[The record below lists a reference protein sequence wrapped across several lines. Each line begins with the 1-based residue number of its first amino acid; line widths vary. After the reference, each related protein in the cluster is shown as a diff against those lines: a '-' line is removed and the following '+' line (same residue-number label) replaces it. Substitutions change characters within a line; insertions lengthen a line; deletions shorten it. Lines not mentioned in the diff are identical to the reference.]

1 MVKFLIVRHGYST
14 ANEKGVFAGILDAPL
29 SSIGKRQGDLVSQ
42 YILENYKIDAIYSSQ
57 LSRAKETVRLV
68 SESLNLPI
76 ITDAS
81 FNEIH
86 GGKWEG
92 QTFEEIFK
100 LHKTDLI
107 AWREDIYN
115 SKCTDGES
123 FIEVSNRTYLGLEK
137 IAKNSDGKIILI
149 ATHACALRSLLTAI
163 NKLSAEECAK
173 MGWVS
178 NASITTVIYENGKF
192 EATQIG
198 YDEYLKSLKT
208 QLPKNI

>member
-14 ANEKGVFAGILDAPL
+14 ANEKGIFAGILDAPL
-29 SSIGKRQGDLVSQ
+29 SQIGKEQGKLVSR
-42 YILENYKIDAIYSSQ
+42 YVLENHQIDAIYSSQ
-57 LSRAKETVRLV
+57 LSRAQDTIRLV
-68 SESLNLPI
+68 SESLDLPI
-76 ITDAS
+76 IADPA

-92 QTFEEIFK
+92 KTFEEIFK
-100 LHKTDLI
+100 LYKTDLVT
-107 AWREDIYN
+107 WREDIYN
-115 SKCTDGES
+115 SKCTGGES
-123 FIEVSNRTYLGLEK
+123 FIEASKRTFSGLEK
-137 IAKNSDGKIILI
+137 IAKISDGKTVLI

-163 NKLSAEECAK
+163 NQLSAEDCAQ
-173 MGWVS
+173 MRWVS

-192 EATQIG
+192 KTTQIG